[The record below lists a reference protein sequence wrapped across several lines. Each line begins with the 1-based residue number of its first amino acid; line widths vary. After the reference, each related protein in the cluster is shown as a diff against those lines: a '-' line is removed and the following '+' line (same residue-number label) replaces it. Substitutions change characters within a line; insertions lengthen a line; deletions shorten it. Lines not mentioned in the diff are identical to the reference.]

1 MSLNQIIKTDGVS
14 WFQLAAPA
22 VPTLVKWT
30 RSEWAASLVGD
41 TEIAGPR
48 ALRVV
53 DKGGQ
58 TRKNEGMKDFI
69 KAEGRYIASEEF
81 GKYPPLWIRVGWN
94 WSWFVRAF
102 SNGRGTWKVSFQAY
116 AGVPARRIDPSHF
129 LSLLGSRPPE
139 SSSLPRS
146 PKDPTCFR
154 DWRLPRTDLPSR
166 RILPLPATPTRSQSS
181 QSTPKGFGEISER
194 DLDQVVSR
202 RGREIAKT
210 TNERIYTLLL

>member
-1 MSLNQIIKTDGVS
+1 MGIYDLSEWQSINARTLKCVGHEKMEDGVS

-81 GKYPPLWIRVGWN
+81 GE
-94 WSWFVRAF
+94 
-102 SNGRGTWKVSFQAY
+102 
-116 AGVPARRIDPSHF
+116 
-129 LSLLGSRPPE
+129 LGKSRFKHTLEFRLDE
-139 SSSLPRS
+139 STLRTSSLYS
-146 PKDPTCFR
+146 EADPPNQVHYRVRRKIQRVSEIDDALEPISHR
-154 DWRLPRTDLPSR
+154 D
-166 RILPLPATPTRSQSS
+166 
-181 QSTPKGFGEISER
+181 
-194 DLDQVVSR
+194 V
-202 RGREIAKT
+202 
-210 TNERIYTLLL
+210 